1 MSFVEFI
8 GLIVSLIFL
17 ALISARQAREERK
30 RRANPELWEKEQA
43 KNQQSLREMF
53 RSMHIEIEED
63 RKGAPIYPI
72 SHELDLEEE
81 EEQEAPR
88 ASRRLAPPPPK
99 PPRVA
104 VAPRSRLQVANQK
117 PPRMV
122 KADYGLQYSLD
133 RFQQVRPIDQ
143 QRLSS
148 AIDKRRIGRQVVS
161 ADMMGG
167 DVHGGA
173 YSLERAPSLSR
184 AAVLVRRLNTPRDML
199 VYRELMGPPKGLA
212 LPMLRSGP

>member
-30 RRANPELWEKEQA
+30 RRAHPELWEKEQA

-63 RKGAPIYPI
+63 RKGAPTYPI
-72 SHELDLEEE
+72 SHELDLE

-104 VAPRSRLQVANQK
+104 AAPRSRLQVANQK

-122 KADYGLQYSLD
+122 KADYGLQDSLD

-184 AAVLVRRLNTPRDML
+184 AAVLVRCLHTPRDML
-199 VYRELMGPPKGLA
+199 VYRELMGSPKGLA
-212 LPMLRSGP
+212 PPMLRSGP